1 MKKIALLIKAVLNN
15 KDKWLIPSIVV
26 LIFYLIIHF
35 FLSTEGF
42 RPFGYRIF

>member
-1 MKKIALLIKAVLNN
+1 MKKLIFFIKIALNN
-15 KDKWLIPSIVV
+15 KDQWLIPAFVI
-26 LIFYLIIHF
+26 LFFYLVIHF